1 MGCGT
6 STEAGSG
13 VEPGLGREREGE
25 GDGEGG
31 AEAQGVLDGE
41 ADGTGTGRLSAEVLL
56 GEEEDAQGR
65 DGEEEGVCLEEELM
79 ATSRFFEEL
88 EEELALV
95 ESALGSAGDPGAH
108 SEEAAEAAMRALEA
122 LGSPRRREARQ
133 RFGQWPSPS
142 EVPGVEVWEGEELL
156 MDWGRATKEM
166 DRDEVEG
173 FEACLSQLHMA
184 RMEVGVDG
192 FGLRDLGRLGR
203 PPRMVHFAL
212 DTVCICLGQPNP
224 TPRRAFDPAAFAER
238 NAVPLRAAGSW
249 LDVRRRLNAPGS
261 AFRDEVTGADLLS
274 LRLLDAGVVA
284 KVRKRLREPGF
295 SVQDVQRA
303 TSSNAL
309 ASLRRWLS
317 AMVEAHDASLKL
329 QGVLLGA
336 FIDISR
342 HPLAMHRIAQKCAA
356 DSQNPSPL
364 LKTSNFRWMASL
376 LAINRRI
383 AHAKDVD
390 DD

>member
-1 MGCGT
+1 M
-6 STEAGSG
+6 
-13 VEPGLGREREGE
+13 
-25 GDGEGG
+25 
-31 AEAQGVLDGE
+31 
-41 ADGTGTGRLSAEVLL
+41 SAEVLL

-309 ASLRRWLS
+309 TSLRRWLS